1 MEETNINNISVGE
14 STSEIEKEETQDV
27 SIVPV
32 SLESLPK
39 RNEYEKDENYLQEKA
54 RMKRR

>member
-32 SLESLPK
+32 SFESLPK